1 MEFPD
6 YIIARLT
13 GKTEE
18 EIKALREE
26 YQIKAAYKMVDTCA
40 AEFAAATPYY
50 YSVYGDEGTENEAV
64 APPDKKKI
72 LVLGSGPIRIGQG
85 IEFDFCSLYTV
96 PGLLKKEG
104 YETII
109 INNNPERQ

>member
-1 MEFPD
+1 MLD
-6 YIIARLT
+6 LT

-50 YSVYGDEGTENEAV
+50 YSVYGDEQTENEAV
-64 APPDKKKI
+64 ETKDKKKI
-72 LVLGSGPIRIGQG
+72 LVLWFRPDPYRSGYRVRLLLCTLYMG
-85 IEFDFCSLYTV
+85 ICKRRL
-96 PGLLKKEG
+96 
-104 YETII
+104 
-109 INNNPERQ
+109 